1 MHVPDGFLSTR
12 ILVGTGL
19 VSATGLGWAF
29 KRARAAMHQRLVPMM
44 GIVAAFVFAAQMVN
58 FPVLGGTS
66 AHILGGTMAAI
77 LMGPASAIIIIS
89 SVLIIQALFG
99 DGGIFAL
106 AANIFNMGIVG
117 VLTGYGVYRFFS
129 RLIKGDKGI
138 FIAAVMAGW
147 ISVVVAALCCGVQIA
162 LSGTA
167 PPGIVIPA
175 MGFVHMAG
183 GIAEGLITAFVI
195 VFVMKTR
202 PALIGSSL
210 RPTGYFAK
218 REIAFGICVILIIA
232 FVLSPLASSLPDGL
246 EHAAEAAGFSEHQA
260 DGALTQTPFADYN
273 FPGVASPFF
282 KTALAAL
289 AGSVVV
295 FIVGFVVARI
305 TLRNSKQPLTGP
317 GMK

>member
-66 AHILGGTMAAI
+66 AHILGGAMAAI

-147 ISVVVAALCCGVQIA
+147 ISVVVAALC
-162 LSGTA
+162 
-167 PPGIVIPA
+167 
-175 MGFVHMAG
+175 
-183 GIAEGLITAFVI
+183 
-195 VFVMKTR
+195 R
-202 PALIGSSL
+202 N
-210 RPTGYFAK
+210 RY
-218 REIAFGICVILIIA
+218 
-232 FVLSPLASSLPDGL
+232 
-246 EHAAEAAGFSEHQA
+246 
-260 DGALTQTPFADYN
+260 
-273 FPGVASPFF
+273 
-282 KTALAAL
+282 
-289 AGSVVV
+289 
-295 FIVGFVVARI
+295 AR
-305 TLRNSKQPLTGP
+305 G
-317 GMK
+317 